1 MVVSAPALTAGTAW
15 FAATLGGST
24 YTNTA
29 FLRASGSATDLTLSR
44 IAGSVLLGTLL
55 QLKELGWA
63 ELLRTV
69 QPHWRQFVLPA
80 CCLFLAN
87 ICNSIALD
95 RCGITLTYVT
105 KAAAPVAT
113 IVLCLFGLGRLPAQT
128 LLGLTGRGAILS
140 SGLSGTQSLILMGLI
155 ITSTSLAYWALSA
168 CTTALFGTTCIQN
181 WILGKQAS
189 QGNLKKRETCVF
201 RFPLAGRRV
210 PPPANPG
217 TRALSPTKPRL
228 PSASSVPAKTKT
240 GKLWSGPARSARL
253 RLVGRTPSI
262 PLIPLGAMRVLAGIA
277 FYAEYS
283 NLLKLSG
290 LVDSVTLSVLDTI
303 RRSAVVYWGHVL
315 FGGPRLRT
323 INIAGVGT
331 ALLGAALYAV
341 LAASL

>member
-1 MVVSAPALTAGTAW
+1 MSVWDNAE
-15 FAATLGGST
+15 FETLG
-24 YTNTA
+24 
-29 FLRASGSATDLTLSR
+29 
-44 IAGSVLLGTLL
+44 
-55 QLKELGWA
+55 
-63 ELLRTV
+63 
-69 QPHWRQFVLPA
+69 
-80 CCLFLAN
+80 FLAA
-87 ICNSIALD
+87 CAS
-95 RCGITLTYVT
+95 TT
-105 KAAAPVAT
+105 
-113 IVLCLFGLGRLPAQT
+113 FQT